1 MSKRRK
7 RTQAAPP
14 AAPTVDLRAAARALL
29 TGERVDPLALRPE
42 ALARIVAIA
51 RADEPII
58 APAPEAAVGRNG
70 SSPSVRAGVAV
81 IRLQG
86 IITPQGSWLSLLF
99 GGEPGG
105 LQGFR
110 RELREALGSEDVNAI
125 VLDVHS
131 PGGLISLVP
140 ETAAELRAARGDK
153 PIIAVANTLMASAAY
168 WIGAQADELVVTPSG
183 LAGSI
188 GVYLVH
194 EDWSGFN
201 AELGV
206 MPTYISAGR
215 YKVEANFDEPLSEEA
230 KAALQAEV
238 DDLYGLFVD
247 DVAAGRGVSPQ
258 AVRDGLGEGRVLPAE
273 RAVQAGLGDRVA
285 TVEDVIRELA
295 NGGRDRGRA
304 RSSAPPREGDNPEPN
319 GRSEELPEEVRARI
333 AELATVGPPGT
344 Y

>member
-1 MSKRRK
+1 MSKRRAK
-7 RTQAAPP
+7 RTKAQPVE
-14 AAPTVDLRAAARALL
+14 TVDLRAAARALL

-42 ALARIVAIA
+42 ALARIIAIA
-51 RADEPII
+51 RAEEPVI
-58 APAPEAAVGRNG
+58 APAAAIGRAG
-70 SSPSVRAGVAV
+70 SAPAVRAGVAV

-110 RELREALGSEDVNAI
+110 RELREALGSDDVNAV
-125 VLDVHS
+125 VLDIHS

-140 ETAAELRAARGDK
+140 ETARELRGARGDK
-153 PIIAVANTLMASAAY
+153 PIVAVANTLMASAAY
-168 WIGAQADELVVTPSG
+168 WIGAQADELVITPSG

-206 MPTYISAGR
+206 LPTYISAGR

-230 KAALQAEV
+230 REALQAEV

-247 DVAAGRGVSPQ
+247 DVAAGRGVSAQ
-258 AVRDGLGEGRVLPAE
+258 DVRNGLGEGRVLPAE

-295 NGGRDRGRA
+295 NGDRGRGRA
-304 RSSAPPREGDNPEPN
+304 RSSATPPREDEGNPEPN
-319 GRSEELPEEVRARI
+319 GRSEEPPEEVRARL
-333 AELATVGPPGT
+333 AELATYGPPGT